1 MTGVVVMVDEEDEKI
16 TAMRLICE
24 KYTPDKMNY
33 FDTAIDAGLGRT
45 NVYRVEIESISAK
58 RKKYDDEG
66 AEKMEEDGLKHD

>member
-1 MTGVVVMVDEEDEKI
+1 MVDEEDEKI

-66 AEKMEEDGLKHD
+66 VEKMEEDGLKHD